1 MTKEENRKGKIEQVS
16 IEEFIKDLE
25 HTAEQVQELLI
36 EIRESKVNFA
46 QIKTEIR
53 FIVDNIKQ
61 LSAIVRGN
69 GTAGSIVTRLAIVE
83 QAVKEIKDYI
93 SEDTKD
99 DAELMTRMVLLEQ
112 KINNLSKSDSSDSK
126 ISAAEAAGKWKL
138 YVTIAGGIFTLLSS
152 VIALIVSLM

>member
-99 DAELMTRMVLLEQ
+99 DAELMTRMALLEQ